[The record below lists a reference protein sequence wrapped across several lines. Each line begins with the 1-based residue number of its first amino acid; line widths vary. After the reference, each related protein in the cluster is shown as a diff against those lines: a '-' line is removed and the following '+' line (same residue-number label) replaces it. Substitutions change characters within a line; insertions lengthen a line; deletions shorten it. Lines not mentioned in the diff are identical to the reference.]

1 MGSWSTTLALR
12 KKGRMRSKEMA
23 VQCLEKLC
31 KRKNDLDIFDRINQ
45 LILDISR
52 ETFKGLANRSL

>member
-1 MGSWSTTLALR
+1 MFTLHPTD
-12 KKGRMRSKEMA
+12 MA
-23 VQCLEKLC
+23 RFIRFHPEAYAEYLVW
-31 KRKNDLDIFDRINQ
+31 RKNDLDIFDRINQ